1 MESVTDENKDENNL
15 EALVDHEDERVMRFD
30 AQPFV
35 PSAADHAESAEK
47 PVADVAEK
55 EPSKDLPEKSADE
68 KSEDEPT
75 SPRALAKRQN

>member
-15 EALVDHEDERVMRFD
+15 EALVDHDDERVMRFD

-35 PSAADHAESAEK
+35 PSGADHAESTEK
-47 PVADVAEK
+47 SETDFAEK

-68 KSEDEPT
+68 KSEDEPA
-75 SPRALAKRQN
+75 SPKALAKRQS